1 MSHFFAYLSRMKLI
15 QRWALMQNIRHEN
28 VQEHSLQVAVVAHA
42 LAVIGNRY
50 FARDFDPAQLAL
62 LGIFH
67 DASEVFTGDMP
78 TPAKYFSP
86 EIRDAY
92 RKMEHEA
99 CIKLLSF
106 LPAELQDDYASL
118 VMPKPSSEPISQLI
132 KASDTICAYLK
143 CLEEIAAGNREF
155 NRAKIGLEEKIR
167 AYKLPEVD
175 YFMRQF
181 APSFS
186 LTLDELGL

>member
-1 MSHFFAYLSRMKLI
+1 MKLI
-15 QRWALMQNIRHEN
+15 SRWSLMQNIRSEN
-28 VQEHSLQVAVVAHA
+28 VQEHSLQVAIVSHA
-42 LAVIGNRY
+42 LAMIRNRY
-50 FARDFDPAQLAL
+50 FGGDVNPERVAL
-62 LGIFH
+62 LAMFH

-92 RKMEHEA
+92 KRMEGEA
-99 CIKLLSF
+99 CQKLLSF
-106 LPAELQDDYASL
+106 LPADLQPDYSSL
-118 VMPKPSSEPISQLI
+118 LIPKPDDAPFWAMI
-132 KASDTICAYLK
+132 KAADSICAYLK

-155 NRAKIGLEEKIR
+155 NRAKVTIEEKIR
-167 AYKLPEVD
+167 SFQMDEVD
-175 YFMRQF
+175 YFMRHF

>member
-15 QRWALMQNIRHEN
+15 QRWALMQNIHQEN

-50 FARDFDPAQLAL
+50 YKRDLNPERLAL

-92 RKMEHEA
+92 RKLEDEA
-99 CIKLLSF
+99 CKKLLTF
-106 LPAELQDDYASL
+106 LPQELREDYAPL
-118 VMPKPSSEPISQLI
+118 VQPHPQDEQLWKII
-132 KASDTICAYLK
+132 KAADSICAYLK

-155 NRAKIGLEEKIR
+155 NRAKVTIEEKIR
-167 AYKLPEVD
+167 SLKLDEVD
-175 YFMRQF
+175 YFMRHF

-186 LTLDELGL
+186 LTLDELGV

>member
-15 QRWALMQNIRHEN
+15 QRWSLMQNIRSEN

-42 LAVIGNRY
+42 LATIGNRH
-50 FARDFDPAQLAL
+50 FSKDVNAERVAL
-62 LGIFH
+62 LAIFH

-92 RKMEHEA
+92 RELEREA
-99 CIKLLSF
+99 GKKLLSF
-106 LPAELQDDYASL
+106 LPNDLRPSYEPLIQPSAEEAELWEY
-118 VMPKPSSEPISQLI
+118 V
-132 KASDTICAYLK
+132 KAADSICAYLK
-143 CLEEIAAGNREF
+143 CLEEISAGNREF
-155 NRAKIGLEEKIR
+155 HRAKLTIEEKIR
-167 AYKLPEVD
+167 SLGMAEVSH
-175 YFMRQF
+175 FMRQF

-186 LTLDELGL
+186 LTLDELGV

>member
-15 QRWALMQNIRHEN
+15 QRWSLMQNNRPEN

-42 LAVIGNRY
+42 LAVIGNRW
-50 FARDFDPAQLAL
+50 FGRSFNPERLAL

-92 RKMEHEA
+92 RRMESEA
-99 CIKLLSF
+99 AHRLLAF
-106 LPAELQDDYASL
+106 LPEALRTEYVGL
-118 VMPKPSSEPISQLI
+118 VDPQPADADQWRLI
-132 KASDTICAYLK
+132 KAADSICAYLK
-143 CLEEIAAGNREF
+143 CLEEVSTGNREF
-155 NRAKIGLEEKIR
+155 NRAKVTLEDKIR
-167 AYKLPEVD
+167 GFGLPEAD
-175 YFMRQF
+175 YFMRHF

-186 LTLDELGL
+186 LSLDELGI

>member
-15 QRWALMQNIRHEN
+15 QRWALMQNIRDEN

-42 LAVIGNRY
+42 LGVIGNKY
-50 FARDFDPAQLAL
+50 FNRDLNPERLAL

-86 EIRDAY
+86 EIREAY
-92 RKMEHEA
+92 RKMEDEA
-99 CIKLLSF
+99 CKKLLSF
-106 LPAELQDDYASL
+106 LPAELRADYMPL
-118 VMPKPSSEPISQLI
+118 VQPQEGDERLWKTI
-132 KASDTICAYLK
+132 KAADAICAYLK

-155 NRAKIGLEEKIR
+155 NRAKSSIEEKLR
-167 AYKLPEVD
+167 GFKMDEVD

-186 LTLDELGL
+186 LTLDELGI

>member
-1 MSHFFAYLSRMKLI
+1 MKLI
-15 QRWALMQNIRHEN
+15 TRWSLMQNIRSEN
-28 VQEHSLQVAVVAHA
+28 VQEHSLQVAIVAHA
-42 LAVIGNRY
+42 LATIRNRY
-50 FARDFDPAQLAL
+50 FSGDVNPERVAL
-62 LGIFH
+62 LAMFH

-92 RKMEHEA
+92 KRMEGEA
-99 CIKLLSF
+99 CRKLLSF
-106 LPAELQDDYASL
+106 LPTDLRPDYA
-118 VMPKPSSEPISQLI
+118 PILIPQAEDDVLWEVI
-132 KASDTICAYLK
+132 KAADSICAYLK

-155 NRAKIGLEEKIR
+155 NRAKVTIEDKIKSYR
-167 AYKLPEVD
+167 LAEVD

-186 LTLDELGL
+186 LTLDELGI

>member
-1 MSHFFAYLSRMKLI
+1 VSHFFAYLSRMKLI
-15 QRWALMQNIRHEN
+15 QRWALMQNIHSEN
-28 VQEHSLQVAVVAHA
+28 VQEHSLQVAIVAHA

-50 FARDFDPAQLAL
+50 FNRNINSERLAL

-92 RKMEHEA
+92 KKMEHEA
-99 CIKLLSF
+99 CKKLLSF
-106 LPAELQDDYASL
+106 LPADLRGDYESLIHPQKVDAELW
-118 VMPKPSSEPISQLI
+118 QLI
-132 KASDTICAYLK
+132 KAADTICAYLK
-143 CLEEIAAGNREF
+143 CLEEIAVGNREF
-155 NRAKIGLEEKIR
+155 NRAKITIEEKIR
-167 AYKLPEVD
+167 SFAMEEVN
-175 YFMRQF
+175 YFMRYF
-181 APSFS
+181 SPSFS